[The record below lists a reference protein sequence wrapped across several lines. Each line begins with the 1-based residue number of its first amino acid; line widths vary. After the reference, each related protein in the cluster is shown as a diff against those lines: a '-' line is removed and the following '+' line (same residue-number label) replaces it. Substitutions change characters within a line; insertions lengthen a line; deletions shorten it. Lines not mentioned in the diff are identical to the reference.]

1 MRRMSIECPIP
12 NEPDDRVLLAHGE
25 GGGLMRRLL
34 AEHILPR
41 LGHDPSVPPD
51 DAVVLPPIDGRPVLT
66 TDAFVV
72 SPLFFPGGDIGSL
85 AVYGTVNDLAVRGAE
100 PLWLTLSLV
109 LEEGLSLGVLDRVLE
124 STAIAAK
131 RCGVRIVTGDTKV
144 VPRGSVDGLFLTTT
158 GLGRLLEP
166 APTGSAT
173 IRIGDILLV
182 SGPVGRHGVAILV
195 AREQM
200 PFDPPPVSDC
210 GPLLEATAALR
221 TSGVRI
227 RAMRDATRGGV
238 TAVMHEWARDCGH
251 ALVLDE
257 TRVPVTPEVR
267 GVCELLG
274 FDAAAVANEGTM
286 VVAIP
291 AADADAA
298 LAALRGVPTCA
309 AAVVGAVQARRSIPV
324 LVKRAGGREQPL
336 VEPSGAP
343 FPRIC

>member
-1 MRRMSIECPIP
+1 
-12 NEPDDRVLLAHGE
+12 
-25 GGGLMRRLL
+25 MRRLL
-34 AEHILPR
+34 AEQVLPR
-41 LGHDPSVPPD
+41 LGHDPSLPPD
-51 DAVVLPPIDGRPVLT
+51 DAVVLPPIAGLPVLT

-85 AVYGTVNDLAVRGAE
+85 AVYGTINDLAVRGAE
-100 PLWLTLSLV
+100 PLWLTLSMV
-109 LEEGLSLGVLDRVLE
+109 LEEGLPFSVLNRVLE
-124 STAIAAK
+124 STAAAAK
-131 RCGVRIVTGDTKV
+131 RCDVRIVAGDTKV

-158 GLGRLLEP
+158 GLGRLIDP
-166 APTGSAT
+166 APTGSPT
-173 IRIGDILLV
+173 IGIGDILLV

-221 TSGVRI
+221 TAGVRI

-238 TAVMHEWARDCGH
+238 TAVLHEWARDCGH
-251 ALVLDE
+251 TLVVDQAH
-257 TRVPVTPEVR
+257 VPVTPEVR

-274 FDAAAVANEGTM
+274 FDPLAVANEGTM
-286 VVAIP
+286 VAAVS

-298 LAALRGVPTCA
+298 LAALRRVPCHS
-309 AAVVGAVQARRSIPV
+309 AAVAIGEVRARRSISV
-324 LVKRAGGREQPL
+324 VRRAFGREHPL
-336 VEPSGAP
+336 IEPSGAP